1 MIALREASG
10 VSNVGAIVLREAAG
24 VVDVGEVY
32 LREASGLAEIYSAAG
47 GGSDAF
53 TVDVPPNAYGYGN
66 SMSPVSVTTEIVTA
80 TPTGGTGPF
89 NYLWSGSGSPWTI
102 TNPTSPSTAFRAAAV
117 PPADSVVGSFSC
129 AVTDANGNVV
139 NSGAVSAEASNFG
152 GYA

>member
-89 NYLWSGSGSPWTI
+89 TYLWSGVGAGWTI
-102 TNPTSPSTAFRAAAV
+102 TNPTSPSTALRADSV
-117 PPADSVVGSFSC
+117 PPADGLSTSAAC
-129 AVTDANGNVV
+129 AVTDVNGNTVV
-139 NSGAVSAEASNFG
+139 SSAVAAEVYNFG